1 MKAYI
6 YKKTLLLT
14 GKSYVGQHNGNDL
27 NYYGS
32 GVDWKKDIKEHNVD
46 WNKDVVTEILEYV
59 DDISKLD
66 EREEYWLKY
75 FDVVNNPLYYNK
87 TTKPFGP
94 ITHSEEIRIII
105 SNKNKG
111 KKREGEALDNL
122 RKGHKKRILNI
133 NGEKISQ
140 AKKGYECYKNPE
152 RTEKLKKANLGKK
165 RTEETKQK
173 MSKALL
179 GNNNK
184 PKKQIKEYDLEQ
196 NFIQTWNS
204 VNELISY
211 YKENNLGFD
220 YTTFLKKQKEN
231 KPYKNRYWL

>member
-14 GKSYVGQHNGNDL
+14 GRSYIGQHKGNDP

-32 GVDWKKDIKEHNVD
+32 GVDWKKDIKKYNID
-46 WNKDVVTEILEYV
+46 WNRDIITEILEYV
-59 DDISKLD
+59 EDINQLD

-94 ITHSEEIRIII
+94 ITHSETTRMVL

-122 RKGHKKRILNI
+122 RKGHEKRILNI

-140 AKKGYECYKNPE
+140 AKKGHECYKNPK
-152 RTEKLKKANLGKK
+152 RGEKISKANLGRKD
-165 RTEETKQK
+165 TEETKKKKSQ
-173 MSKALL
+173 ALL
-179 GNNNK
+179 GK
-184 PKKQIKEYDLEQ
+184 STRPKKQIKEYDLEQ

-211 YKENNLGFD
+211 YRKNNLGFD

-231 KPYKNRYWL
+231 KPYKDRYWL

>member
-14 GKSYVGQHNGNDL
+14 GRSYIGQHNGNDP

-32 GVDWKKDIKEHNVD
+32 GVDWKKDIKKYNID
-46 WNKDVVTEILEYV
+46 WNQDIITEILEYV
-59 DDISKLD
+59 EDINQLD
-66 EREEYWLKY
+66 EREEYWLKH

-94 ITHSEEIRIII
+94 ITHSEETRIII

-140 AKKGYECYKNPE
+140 TKKGHECYKNPY
-152 RTEKLKKANLGKK
+152 RVK
-165 RTEETKQK
+165 
-173 MSKALL
+173 
-179 GNNNK
+179 
-184 PKKQIKEYDLEQ
+184 
-196 NFIQTWNS
+196 
-204 VNELISY
+204 
-211 YKENNLGFD
+211 
-220 YTTFLKKQKEN
+220 
-231 KPYKNRYWL
+231 